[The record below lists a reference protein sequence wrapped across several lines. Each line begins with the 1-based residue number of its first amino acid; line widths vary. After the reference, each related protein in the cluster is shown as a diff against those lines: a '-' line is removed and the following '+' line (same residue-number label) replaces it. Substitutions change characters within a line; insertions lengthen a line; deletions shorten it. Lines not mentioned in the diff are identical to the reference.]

1 MSKQG
6 VGDREKGRGIVDRGN
21 CSLPFSLSRF
31 SPSPPPPAPFAPTS
45 QVSAITDS
53 RFPIAVGDSHL

>member
-6 VGDREKGRGIVDRGN
+6 VGDREKGRGIVDRGYG
-21 CSLPFSLSRF
+21 SIPFSLSRF
-31 SPSPPPPAPFAPTS
+31 SSSPPPPAPFAPTS

-53 RFPIAVGDSHL
+53 RFPFAVGDSHL

>member
-6 VGDREKGRGIVDRGN
+6 VGDREKGRGI
-21 CSLPFSLSRF
+21 PFSLSRF
-31 SPSPPPPAPFAPTS
+31 SSSPPPPAPFAPTS

-53 RFPIAVGDSHL
+53 RFPFAVGDSNL